1 MEGCGQWVSSQCAQ
15 ALTVIKVDGAIVSAL
30 HHDGTHRG
38 VAHPLPYTRT
48 GLVGRRLLLDGCGRG
63 CGGIWRRGRCLL
75 REGDGTR
82 EGDGGESETGIGS
95 ESQVANCHG

>member
-1 MEGCGQWVSSQCAQ
+1 MLAAE
-15 ALTVIKVDGAIVSAL
+15 ALTVTKVDGAIVLAL
-30 HHDGTHRG
+30 HHAGTHG
-38 VAHPLPYTRT
+38 AVAHTLADAGAT
-48 GLVGRRLLLDGCGRG
+48 LVSRRLAFDRRGRG
-63 CGGIWRRGRCLL
+63 RGGIWRRGRCLL